1 MARDYINLDITEMCK
16 DILSDTNKAHYAYM
30 ETFRRHVWEVEN
42 IQTDKVRFSNKKALP
57 YLAIIEMFKHYKGS
71 LAGTHLVL
79 EDWQLAIFGIMT
91 GWEVQEDEGIWV
103 RRFRD
108 ATMFVARKNGK
119 SILASA
125 FALAI
130 DIIDGEKQNDIYF
143 ASTKRDQS
151 KIRWLGAHHLIQS
164 CPPDIRSMYKKT
176 INRITKKDGGVM
188 EYLGRDSNTLDGLNA
203 NVLVMDEYA
212 ANPTSEVYDVIK
224 SSMGSRRQPISIVIT
239 TANYF
244 LACPFVTMLDNGKE
258 VMKNYKDL
266 RDIGFR
272 SFYFLC
278 YPDEGVDPYSDEALA
293 MANPNAGVSVSWS
306 FLREAAKTAKQY
318 AEKRPEF
325 FIKHVNIFQ
334 ATSTIFLKEESIK
347 KAMVPKEQFKAIDKT
362 QALRK
367 IVGLDL
373 SISDDF
379 TAIADVYVMENGRQ
393 SQTGTLSNKLY
404 VDIQTYIP
412 EDGIK
417 ERSKKLRAP
426 LQAWADKGHL
436 NLVKGGIINM
446 DYIYSI
452 IKDKIEGAAS
462 VGMPITLAY
471 DPYASQH
478 IVSRLDAELNFN
490 KLGEEVFK
498 VSQGYTLSE
507 SNVAI
512 RNGLDLGDIV
522 ILDNPV
528 VRWMFSNV
536 EMQEDDYGR
545 VKFVKKSDDASKK
558 IDAFAALAC
567 AVKYSL
573 FKQDDDDYG
582 SSPIYFG

>member
-1 MARDYINLDITEMCK
+1 MRDYPTLDFTTVCNT
-16 DILSDTNKAHYAYM
+16 ILEDDSKAHYSYM
-30 ETFRRHVWEVEN
+30 ETFRRHVWDIAN
-42 IQTDKVRFSNKKALP
+42 MQSDTCRFNNDHAKM
-57 YLAIIEMFKHYKGS
+57 YIAIIEMAKHYKGE
-71 LAGTHLVL
+71 LAGQNIHL
-79 EDWQLAIFGIMT
+79 EDWQVASIGIMM
-91 GWEVQEDEGIWV
+91 GWQVKNEKGEWV

-108 ATMFVARKNGK
+108 AVIFMSRKGGK
-119 SILASA
+119 TLLSSA
-125 FALAI
+125 IAMAI
-130 DIIDGEKQNDIYF
+130 DILDDEPQNDVYCF
-143 ASTKRDQS
+143 ANKKEQS
-151 KIRWLGAHHLIQS
+151 KIAWLGLHHLIQS
-164 CPPDIRSMYKKT
+164 MPADIRKSYKKT
-176 INRITKKDGGVM
+176 INRISKTDGGVM
-188 EYLGRDSNTLDGLNA
+188 EFLGRDSNALDGLNC
-203 NVLVMDEYA
+203 NVYIGDEFA
-212 ANPTSEVYDVIK
+212 ASPTTEVLDVVK
-224 SSMGSRRQPISIVIT
+224 SSMGSRRQPFGIIIT

-244 LACPFVTMLDNGKE
+244 ISCPFVTMLDNGKG

-272 SFYFLC
+272 SFYLLC
-278 YPDEGVDPYSDEALA
+278 YPNEGVDPYSDEALA
-293 MANPNAGVSVSWS
+293 MANPNAGISVSWT
-306 FLREAAKTAKQY
+306 FLREAAKEAKQY
-318 AEKRPEF
+318 AEKRPEYM
-325 FIKHVNIFQ
+325 IKMVNIFQ

-426 LQAWADKGHL
+426 LQAWADTGHL

-507 SNVAI
+507 SNIAI

-582 SSPIYFG
+582 SSPLYFG